1 MKHVLPAALV
11 VVLLLPSA
19 LLAQGKPDFSGTW
32 AMDASRSESAV
43 QNEPIGPVTLV
54 ITQTAQELKIETTRG
69 ERTTTSIL
77 KLDGSEN
84 RIASGTAKTHWDGTT
99 LVTET
104 VRDIQGKTVT
114 TKESRRLNP
123 AGTEILVET
132 VLVVQHGYSLKGTP
146 NYGAGKDVY
155 TRVKP

>member
-1 MKHVLPAALV
+1 MNHVLPAALV
-11 VVLLLPSA
+11 VVLLSPCA
-19 LLAQGKPDFSGTW
+19 ARAQGTPDFSGTW
-32 AMDASRSESAV
+32 TMDASRSESAV

-54 ITQTAQELKIETTRG
+54 ISQTANELKMETTRG
-69 ERTTTSIL
+69 QRTTTAIL

-84 RIASGTAKTHWDGTT
+84 RIASGTAKTRWEGTT

-104 VRDIQGKTVT
+104 VRDIQGATVT
-114 TKESRRLNP
+114 TKESRKLNP
-123 AGTEILVET
+123 AGNEMLVET

-155 TRVKP
+155 TKVKP

>member
-1 MKHVLPAALV
+1 MKHGLPAALV
-11 VVLLLPSA
+11 VALLLPCA
-19 LLAQGKPDFSGTW
+19 VRAQGPPDFSGTW

-54 ITQTAQELKIETTRG
+54 ISQTANELKMETTRG
-69 ERTTTSIL
+69 QRTTTAIL

-84 RIASGTAKTHWDGTT
+84 RIASGTAKTRWEGTT

-104 VRDIQGKTVT
+104 VRDIQGATVT
-114 TKESRRLNP
+114 TKESRKLNP
-123 AGTEILVET
+123 AGNEMLVET

-155 TRVKP
+155 TKVKP

>member
-1 MKHVLPAALV
+1 MTHVRPAALV
-11 VVLLLPSA
+11 VALLLPCGA
-19 LLAQGKPDFSGTW
+19 HAQGKPDFSGTW

-54 ITQTAQELKIETTRG
+54 ISQTANELKMETTRG
-69 ERTTTSIL
+69 QRTTTAIL

-84 RIASGTAKTHWDGTT
+84 RISSGTAKTHWDGAT

-104 VRDIQGKTVT
+104 VRDIQGATVT

-123 AGTEILVET
+123 AGNEMVVET